1 MKLALANTLTQA
13 INDAFLAIGSENGTS
28 MPRSKGNLEP
38 LAWEYHVA
46 SGLAS
51 AAEKRKN
58 AAVKACITA
67 GIMFDHK
74 KQPLC
79 SGVHSVVYEGDIVRI
94 IVDVGTPGERFDANG
109 FRADLEAKG
118 VDPKLL
124 LKLTEKHTHHNAA
137 PHKFQAQLVT
147 S

>member
-1 MKLALANTLTQA
+1 MKVFTANALTKS
-13 INDAFLAIGSENGTS
+13 INDAFAEIGKSPSTA

-38 LAWEYHVA
+38 LAWDYFIA
-46 SGLAS
+46 AGLAS

-58 AAVKACITA
+58 DAAKACITA

-74 KQPLC
+74 KQPL
-79 SGVHSVVYEGDIVRI
+79 GEGTHAKVYEGDVVRI
-94 IVDVGTPGERFDANG
+94 KVDVGTPGKRFDADA

-118 VDPKLL
+118 VDRKLL
-124 LKLTEKHTHHNAA
+124 LKLTEKHTLDNAA
-137 PHKFQAQLVT
+137 PHKFVAELVT